1 MDLLRD
7 IFLGLVQGVT
17 GFLPVSSSGHLL
29 LFSNWFGMDA
39 GYTTF
44 FLCVLKIS
52 SLLAIVV
59 VMFKDIMRLIMGAFQ
74 LIVDMFANVI
84 IFFKKNFGREK
95 EGYYVLDTNP
105 YKKMSLMILV
115 SMIATG
121 ACGLFLKSV
130 ADNMAFIPLAIGICF
145 IITGV
150 VLALAESLSGDGKR
164 NIKNMGVFEAFVI
177 GIAQGISVI
186 PGISRVAMVYVTAI
200 AFGYSRSFAMKYT
213 IFMAIPSAVGAT
225 LVNLCQLEG
234 TSISISGLSNMLA
247 GMLVCVSTSVLFLKI
262 VLKLSKKGNFLVFAL
277 YGGAVGV
284 ITSIIGF
291 FV

>member
-29 LFSNWFGMDA
+29 LLSNWFGMDA

-105 YKKMSLMILV
+105 Y
-115 SMIATG
+115 
-121 ACGLFLKSV
+121 
-130 ADNMAFIPLAIGICF
+130 
-145 IITGV
+145 
-150 VLALAESLSGDGKR
+150 
-164 NIKNMGVFEAFVI
+164 
-177 GIAQGISVI
+177 
-186 PGISRVAMVYVTAI
+186 
-200 AFGYSRSFAMKYT
+200 
-213 IFMAIPSAVGAT
+213 
-225 LVNLCQLEG
+225 
-234 TSISISGLSNMLA
+234 
-247 GMLVCVSTSVLFLKI
+247 
-262 VLKLSKKGNFLVFAL
+262 
-277 YGGAVGV
+277 
-284 ITSIIGF
+284 
-291 FV
+291 